1 MKKPI
6 PIIREQ
12 EGNEK
17 NPFPNFGNG
26 KGMKKYILIIQKRE
40 SEALIL
46 GNGREREFLLTPDQH
61 NLPFLRFYQYQ
72 PTSTNPTSHILLIQ
86 RNTIEDT
93 AGTTTK
99 TLTICL
105 ELEH

>member
-1 MKKPI
+1 MKKSI
-6 PIIREQ
+6 HIIRA
-12 EGNEK
+12 
-17 NPFPNFGNG
+17 
-26 KGMKKYILIIQKRE
+26 RE
-40 SEALIL
+40 LEAFIPRT
-46 GNGREREFLLTPDQH
+46 GREREFLLTPDQH

-86 RNTIEDT
+86 RNTIKDT
-93 AGTTTK
+93 ASTTTK